1 MLACAIL
8 HVNLEGMGRERV
20 SHFKTLFLIPEPGA
34 RCRSEISLGTAEW
47 QSAIASD
54 GPTIFPGAL
63 SVTNY
68 REFLPR
74 VSISAL
80 PSSMCLWT
88 ILFALEGF

>member
-8 HVNLEGMGRERV
+8 HVSLEGMGRERV
-20 SHFKTLFLIPEPGA
+20 SHLIRKPGA
-34 RCRSEISLGTAEW
+34 RKGTEVSLGTAEW

-54 GPTIFPGAL
+54 RPRILPGARRI
-63 SVTNY
+63 TNY

-88 ILFALEGF
+88 ILFALEPF

>member
-8 HVNLEGMGRERV
+8 HVSLEGIGRERV
-20 SHFKTLFLIPEPGA
+20 SRITFSIQASELGHSP
-34 RCRSEISLGTAEW
+34 RSEVSLGTAEW
-47 QSAIASD
+47 QSAIASVR
-54 GPTIFPGAL
+54 PRNFPGAL
-63 SVTNY
+63 CVTNY